1 MALALSLS
9 FFLSPILQSTS
20 LAVDKIDLNGGAPI
34 DPNRAGESPDASP
47 SLPNAADP
55 ESCDQALRDKA
66 ALELA
71 ALKSDESVGAACAQ
85 AGVCEVGESK
95 ITRRFQLFKFLR
107 SMVVQSGVEIWESV
121 KAVRGKELRSRPTAM
136 IDFIKTMAIVWPGQ
150 IFGWMREQAR
160 MGAEANFSN
169 APYPIYFHTL
179 FMVWTQSDRGAG
191 NTPEAEVAN
200 AESKAPKKLWNWVD
214 RALAKTP
221 KPMGPWGRNLLEST
235 LPALAGIKEAYQGKD
250 GFWKENGRRLVGFL
264 SIIPLEIMSLTLL
277 ESLKATPGL
286 IQSGHLPDGFGGVLV
301 NRALFAVLFGVYLS
315 VKWALF
321 TKVFDLR
328 VLPPFRQW
336 LSSGW
341 QPQWQSLKEKY
352 GMRFREGEVF
362 DELKLGRLLTVDL
375 YRALRGQKFKSKVE
389 GCRLVAHQSMGQDG
403 DGKGWVEYC
412 QRWGAYSEFTKSGE
426 FWTLLREKPGTWL
439 KHIAGF
445 PIEMTYRYG
454 NSFLDGALVFWLINS
469 AVPAM
474 LN

>member
-55 ESCDQALRDKA
+55 KSCDQALRDKA

-121 KAVRGKELRSRPTAM
+121 KAVRGRELRKNPNAM
-136 IDFIKTMAIVWPGQ
+136 LDFVKNMAIIWPGQ
-150 IFGWMREQAR
+150 IFGWMREQAKT
-160 MGAEANFSN
+160 GAVSNIFN
-169 APYPIYFHTL
+169 APYTIFFHTF

-191 NTPEAEVAN
+191 NTPDVDS

-214 RALAKTP
+214 RALTKTP
-221 KPMGPWGRNLLEST
+221 RPVGDWSRNLLEST
-235 LPALAGIKEAYQGKD
+235 LPALSMIQEAYRGKN
-250 GFWKENGRRLVGFL
+250 GFWKENGQRFVGFL
-264 SIIPLEIMSLTLL
+264 SIIPLEVLSLTLM

-286 IQSGHLPDGFGGVLV
+286 IQSGHLPEGFGGILA
-301 NRALFAVLFGVYLS
+301 NRALFAVMFGVYLS
-315 VKWALF
+315 LKWALF
-321 TKVFDLR
+321 SKVFDLR
-328 VLPPFRQW
+328 VLPAFRGW

-375 YRALRGQKFKSKVE
+375 YKALRGQRYASQVE
-389 GCRLVAHQSMGQDG
+389 GCRLVAQKSMGEDG
-403 DGKGWVEYC
+403 DGKGWREYC
-412 QRWGAYSEFTKSGE
+412 QRWSAYSSFAKSGE